1 MGDGKKAV
9 RYARGQVICILLAAL
24 FTLGAYVNT
33 GRIQQQSL
41 QSFYYYDY
49 QMPADLEG
57 FKTIYEDS
65 VAEKKNLGVILRGK
79 DIEDSTLFLNFPKG
93 KGQYI
98 RSLVLQIRDLSRAKN
113 DALKQ
118 LSDLQQKIE
127 ELETTL
133 ENVSSP
139 EYIESQ
145 ARSQLHMIYP
155 NEVLYIVEDE

>member
-1 MGDGKKAV
+1 MEKRDILTENMLADKTTEEQRLRREKRREELERKRENQRKAAEAAERRSKALKKYIFISLAV
-9 RYARGQVICILLAAL
+9 LLVMVAL
-24 FTLGAYVNT
+24 F
-33 GRIQQQSL
+33 S
-41 QSFYYYDY
+41 
-49 QMPADLEG
+49 
-57 FKTIYEDS
+57 K
-65 VAEKKNLGVILRGK
+65 
-79 DIEDSTLFLNFPKG
+79 
-93 KGQYI
+93 
-98 RSLVLQIRDLSRAKN
+98 LVLQIRDLSRAKN